1 MAGSARITIDSI
13 ELPAPGKL
21 PIVRGFFEDIPA
33 VDVPIAVRFTTLTWN
48 SELLKV
54 FQCYVDWD
62 KVRYDTSH
70 TGGGFESDAADWD
83 FSEIQQDEAHHL
95 QISVYLAGRDGPS
108 AVCTGHIQIYELLT
122 KTGPLPLT
130 KGHLYEDDFTV
141 PD

>member
-13 ELPAPGKL
+13 ELRLMLNRRG
-21 PIVRGFFEDIPA
+21 VTGFFEDIPA
-33 VDVPIAVRFTTLTWN
+33 VNEPIAVRFTTLTWN

-62 KVRYDTSH
+62 KVRYDTSR